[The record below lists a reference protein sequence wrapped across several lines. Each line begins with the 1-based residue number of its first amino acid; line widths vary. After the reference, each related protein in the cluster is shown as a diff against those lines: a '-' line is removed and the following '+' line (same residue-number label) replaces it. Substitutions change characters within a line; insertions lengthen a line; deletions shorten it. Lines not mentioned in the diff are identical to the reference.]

1 MIRGTMKHRFS
12 YFLLVLFVIA
22 GVALQQCGS
31 PPPTMPGPS
40 TGSLRIM
47 AMDTAYI
54 KSISFNLDD
63 VSHIKS
69 ANPTILDNV
78 VIGIHKLFVYDDN
91 NAGVS
96 QMVEVSAD
104 RRTDITVS
112 LIAEGPYVGR
122 AAPKFAANTIDEQS
136 IVLEGQRG
144 KVVLLAFFEH
154 T

>member
-1 MIRGTMKHRFS
+1 
-12 YFLLVLFVIA
+12 
-22 GVALQQCGS
+22 
-31 PPPTMPGPS
+31 MPGPS

-63 VSHIKS
+63 VPHLKYV
-69 ANPTILDNV
+69 NPTILDNV
-78 VIGIHKLFVYDDN
+78 VIGTHKLFVYDDN
-91 NAGVS
+91 NAGIS

-104 RRTDITVS
+104 RRSDITVS
-112 LIAEGPYVGR
+112 LIAAGPYVGR
-122 AAPKFAANTIDEQS
+122 AAPKFAANTIDAQA
-136 IVLEGQRG
+136 IALEGQRG